1 MRRFD
6 RRLIDWDGDPNQIPT
21 RGREFISVDT
31 AARWRIADPL
41 LFLKSVRDEAG
52 AQIALNDIIDSV
64 VRDKV
69 SSTELVEIV
78 RSKDW
83 EVDPRDIER
92 AAAPDTEQQQ
102 VLQQEVRIGRE
113 ELTQAILEESRR
125 LVPGYGIESGDVR
138 IKRLNYIPSVQQQVY
153 NRMISER
160 QRVAEQFRAE
170 GEGQSS
176 QILGETQR
184 EVAQVMSEAKRQA
197 EVIRGRAEAD
207 ATRIYNEAYSA
218 DPEFYAFYRSL
229 ESYEKSLG
237 KEATLIL
244 QTSADYLRYLRDT
257 SPNPDLASGRVSAT
271 TRPVATTQP
280 TAARSPSGAAHRTAK
295 LMERTEPTHRRAT
308 PAGSR
313 RMGATGSLP
322 ASAPGSRLRCLQACL
337 PSAAG
342 ALTGGPCTASAL
354 ESASEGTGGTRAPCM
369 PVASQTTGW
378 LLAWHPLARQPEIPY
393 HLSRCLPAS
402 RFRRRVPAVFAAPQR
417 RITMRTS
424 GGGAGAAS
432 RNSRM
437 RPRGPN

>member
-1 MRRFD
+1 LAIGLILLSASTYTLDETEQAVIVQFGAPVGSPISEPGLHFKKPFIQEVRRFD
-6 RRLIDWDGDPNQIPT
+6 RRLIAWDGDPNQIPT

-52 AQIALNDIIDSV
+52 ARSRLNDIIDSV
-64 VRDKV
+64 VRDRV

-83 EVDPRDIER
+83 VVDPRDIER

-102 VLQQEVRIGRE
+102 VLQQEVSIGRE
-113 ELTQAILEESRR
+113 ELTQAILQESRR
-125 LVPGYGIESGDVR
+125 LVPGYGIELKDVR
-138 IKRLNYIPSVQQQVY
+138 IKRINYIPSVQQQVY

-207 ATRIYNEAYSA
+207 ATRIYNEVYST

-257 SPNPDLASGRVSAT
+257 SRNPDLASNHVT
-271 TRPVATTQP
+271 PPTRPAATTQP
-280 TAARSPSGAAHRTAK
+280 AATQSPSAADPPS
-295 LMERTEPTHRRAT
+295 EQPD
-308 PAGSR
+308 
-313 RMGATGSLP
+313 ATGSLP
-322 ASAPGSRLRCLQACL
+322 
-337 PSAAG
+337 
-342 ALTGGPCTASAL
+342 
-354 ESASEGTGGTRAPCM
+354 E
-369 PVASQTTGW
+369 
-378 LLAWHPLARQPEIPY
+378 
-393 HLSRCLPAS
+393 
-402 RFRRRVPAVFAAPQR
+402 
-417 RITMRTS
+417 
-424 GGGAGAAS
+424 
-432 RNSRM
+432 
-437 RPRGPN
+437 